1 MSEPIQLDALGP
13 TGPYR
18 ARSRLTVT
26 DVAGQPIAEL
36 SQVPRLYVNRT
47 IAALRKGPTLSADQ
61 RAAALAEAGRAFASS
76 TIAGMSLAEYEHQVS
91 RVAGMPLAGV
101 RAATQRTAEAAA
113 EAYRSTRFAR
123 PEGAVDDWR
132 DPLTRRGRAVWTRR
146 GDVFAVLA
154 PANHPGVH
162 SLWLEALALGYR
174 VVVRPSRREPF
185 TPYRLVAALRETA
198 LGEGSVALL
207 PTDYAGADDIVSAS
221 DLTMVYGGDEVV
233 EKYAADPTVLPQG
246 PGRSK
251 ILLSGDDWRSHLD
264 TVVDSVALH
273 GGTGCI
279 NTTAVFV
286 EGDPTPVAAALAE
299 RLGSIP
305 SRRPE
310 AEDAALPVQPADTAA
325 NIEKHLFDRA
335 ADARTVLGGDG
346 IADDLGDGSAA
357 LRPAVFQVDSPDAP
371 QLAVELG
378 FPCVWVAPWSASDG
392 VAPLRNTLV
401 LTAIG
406 ASEELVDQL
415 IEEPTISNV
424 YLGDNPTH
432 WLAPGIPHD
441 RYLAEFLMRTKAV
454 IRD

>member
-47 IAALRKGPTLSADQ
+47 IGALRKGPTLSADQ

-76 TIAGMSLAEYEHQVS
+76 TIAGMSVEEYEHYVS

-101 RAATQRTAEAAA
+101 RTATQRTAQAAV

-123 PEGAVDDWR
+123 PEGAVEDWR
-132 DPLTRRGRAVWTRR
+132 DPMTRTGRAVWTRR

-198 LGEGSVALL
+198 FGDDAVALL

-286 EGDPTPVAAALAE
+286 DGDPAPVAEALAE
-299 RLGSIP
+299 RLSAIP

-325 NIEKHLFDRA
+325 TIEKYLFDRA
-335 ADARTVLGGDG
+335 EGARTVLGGDG
-346 IADDLGDGSAA
+346 VADDLGDGSAA

-371 QLAVELG
+371 QLNVELG
-378 FPCVWVAPWSASDG
+378 FPCVWVAPWSPSDG

-406 ASEELVDQL
+406 AAEELVDRL
-415 IEEPTISNV
+415 VEEPTISNV
-424 YLGDNPTH
+424 YLGDHPTH
-432 WLAPGIPHD
+432 WLEPGIPHD

-454 IRD
+454 IRG